1 MNQQSQTL
9 VNLFL
14 SLSDGTRLSLLQLIA
29 SGEVSVGYLSDQL
42 GESQPKVSRHLANL
56 RSVGLVNTR
65 RDGKNVFYSVA
76 SLDDSVASAILN
88 LVIARKTDQ
97 SDAPEANI
105 YDIEDVTPFV
115 RQEMEIYLL

>member
-9 VNLFL
+9 VNLFV

-65 RDGKNVFYSVA
+65 REGKNVFYSVA

>member
-9 VNLFL
+9 VDLFV
-14 SLSDGTRLSLLQLIA
+14 SLSDGTRLSILQLIA
-29 SGEVSVGYLSDQL
+29 NGEVSVGYLSEQL

-56 RSVGLVNTR
+56 RSAGLVNTR

-76 SLDDSVASAILN
+76 ALDDSIANSILN
-88 LVIARKTDQ
+88 LVIARRTDQ
-97 SDAPEANI
+97 SHAPEANI
-105 YDIEDVTPFV
+105 YDIEDVTPYV

>member
-9 VNLFL
+9 VNLFV